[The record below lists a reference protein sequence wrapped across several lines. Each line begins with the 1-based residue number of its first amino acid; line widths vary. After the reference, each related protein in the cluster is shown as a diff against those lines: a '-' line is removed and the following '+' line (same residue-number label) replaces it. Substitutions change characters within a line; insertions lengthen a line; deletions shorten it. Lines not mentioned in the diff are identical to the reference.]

1 VTSEIP
7 AHVMNQCSI
16 LVEIVTAFLEFR
28 PKMIEGF
35 FYTSNMTA
43 FAIATDIRE
52 GILTNPKDEWLQ
64 LVSEAVADFS
74 AITAQDLQGAK
85 HLGDLKV
92 GTEQILNDIES
103 YDNLT
108 EDATP

>member
-1 VTSEIP
+1 
-7 AHVMNQCSI
+7 MNQCSI
-16 LVEIVTAFLEFR
+16 LVELVTAFLEFR

-52 GILTNPKDEWLQ
+52 GILTNPKDEWLK

-74 AITAQDLQGAK
+74 AITAQDLHGAK
-85 HLGDLKV
+85 HLSDLKAS
-92 GTEQILNDIES
+92 TEQILNDIEN

-108 EDATP
+108 EDVAP